1 MKLNKR
7 KGKGMKASW
16 MQVALEAKLYRYQVD
31 SYELFADWL
40 NRLGYKVSLDGVK
53 AEVSR
58 ILQDGRDKPQDGASY
73 FIWLW
78 LNRAKAL

>member
-1 MKLNKR
+1 MT
-7 KGKGMKASW
+7 KATSW
-16 MQVALEAKLYRYQVD
+16 RQVALEAKLCRYQSD

-40 NRLGYKVSLDGVK
+40 NQVGFPMSLDDVK

-58 ILQDGRDKPQDGASY
+58 ILRDGKDKPQDGASY

-78 LNRAKAL
+78 LNRAEAP

>member
-1 MKLNKR
+1 
-7 KGKGMKASW
+7 MKASW
-16 MQVALEAKLYRYQVD
+16 RQVASEAKLYRYQSD

-40 NRLGYKVSLDGVK
+40 NRLGYPITLEQVK
-53 AEVSR
+53 AETSR
-58 ILQDGRDKPQDGASY
+58 LLQNGKDQPTYGASY

>member
-1 MKLNKR
+1 M
-7 KGKGMKASW
+7 ATSW
-16 MQVALEAKLYRYQVD
+16 RLVALEAKLRSYQAD

-40 NRLGYKVSLDGVK
+40 NRLGYPMRLDEVK

>member
-1 MKLNKR
+1 M
-7 KGKGMKASW
+7 ATSW
-16 MQVALEAKLYRYQVD
+16 RQVALEAKLYRYRTD

-40 NRLGYKVSLDGVK
+40 NRLGYPMSLDKVK

-78 LNRAKAL
+78 LNRAKAP

>member
-1 MKLNKR
+1 MR
-7 KGKGMKASW
+7 ASW
-16 MQVALEAKLYRYQVD
+16 RQVATEAKLYRYQPD
-31 SYELFADWL
+31 SYELFANWL
-40 NRLGYKVSLDGVK
+40 NRLGYPMTLEQVK

-58 ILQDGRDKPQDGASY
+58 ILQDGRDKPESGASY

>member
-1 MKLNKR
+1 MATSWR
-7 KGKGMKASW
+7 QIAS
-16 MQVALEAKLYRYQVD
+16 EAKLRNYQAD

-40 NRLGYKVSLDGVK
+40 NRLGYPITLEQVK
-53 AEVSR
+53 AETSR
-58 ILQDGRDKPQDGASY
+58 LLQNGKDKPQDGASY

>member
-1 MKLNKR
+1 MATSWR
-7 KGKGMKASW
+7 QIAS
-16 MQVALEAKLYRYQVD
+16 EAKLRNYQAD

-40 NRLGYKVSLDGVK
+40 NRLGYPITLEQVQ

-58 ILQDGRDKPQDGASY
+58 LLQNGKDKPEYGASY

-78 LNRAKAL
+78 LNRAKAP

>member
-1 MKLNKR
+1 LFNNEAMT
-7 KGKGMKASW
+7 KATSW
-16 MQVALEAKLYRYQVD
+16 RQVALEAKLYRYQAD

-40 NRLGYKVSLDGVK
+40 NRLGYKMSLDEVK
-53 AEVSR
+53 AEASR

-78 LNRAKAL
+78 LNRARAL

>member
-1 MKLNKR
+1 
-7 KGKGMKASW
+7 MKASW
-16 MQVALEAKLYRYQVD
+16 RLVASEAKLHSYQAD

-40 NRLGYKVSLDGVK
+40 NRLGYPMRLDEVK

-78 LNRAKAL
+78 LNRAKAP